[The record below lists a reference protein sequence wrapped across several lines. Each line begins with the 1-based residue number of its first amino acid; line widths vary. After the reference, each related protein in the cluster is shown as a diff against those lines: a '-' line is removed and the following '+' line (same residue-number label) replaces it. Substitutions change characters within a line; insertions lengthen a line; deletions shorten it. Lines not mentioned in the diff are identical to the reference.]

1 MKFFFIARNFLNQ
14 KISRFSAALCM
25 TATLAMLAGCGAGNT
40 SGPAAPPGA
49 APAGTP
55 AAATA
60 ATLALSATPV
70 TVKSDNSTSTTIT
83 VTTLNTSNALATDIL
98 VSLSADTG
106 ILSVPSVI
114 TGAAGTATAGIATF
128 TFSSGVASKDN
139 RTATIT
145 ARSAGAPSAQIP
157 VQIVGSTVTLNS
169 NAAALPD
176 DGSSPATLT
185 VAVKDAGGNAIS
197 GSAVTLTTTGTGNVT
212 LTPASGTTDVN
223 GQLIATVAGAAAGT
237 ATVTATALGATAST
251 AFTVSPTAATFAIT
265 QTTNGTVVTANP
277 NLVAM
282 KIGDSLVVEV
292 FNPNPPSVQN
302 PVPSVTFATTLGT
315 WIGGTTVLNNV
326 PVVAGVASATLT
338 TTQAGLA
345 NVQVFDPVIT
355 TSSDALAVSMTAV
368 TAAAITL
375 QASPSVVAT
384 SVGTTTGVSTL
395 LATVTDAAGRPV
407 GDAPIAFSIINPT
420 GGGESVSPVVVFSAS
435 TAASGLGLGQA
446 RTTFTSGSLPSAQGG
461 VQVRASVLG
470 TGVATNTSPSGNDAA
485 IVIGGTAGSIAFGQ
499 ATVLQ
504 EADNATN
511 YVLAMSVLVA
521 DVNGSPAPAGTVVNL
536 SLWPIAW
543 STGTGCSPGPTFY
556 NEDVNEN
563 LFLDLG
569 EDGAR
574 SPYPAGAFVVGN
586 LDSLL
591 TPPNSAAGTVPGTV
605 TTDANGVATFNLT
618 YSKTSAIWNVVRLR
632 ARTIVQGTEALSE
645 FQFRLAPLL
654 ADIDPVCLLPDSPY
668 RF

>member
-14 KISRFSAALCM
+14 EISRFLAALCM

-40 SGPAAPPGA
+40 SGPAAPPA
-49 APAGTP
+49 AAGAGTP

-60 ATLALSATPV
+60 ATIALSATPV

-83 VTTLNTSNALATDIL
+83 VSTLNASNALIPDIL

-106 ILSVPSVI
+106 ILNVPSVT
-114 TGAAGTATAGIATF
+114 TGAAGTATF
-128 TFSSGVASKDN
+128 TFSSGVARKDN

-145 ARSAGAPSAQIP
+145 ASSAGAPSAQIP

-169 NAAALPD
+169 TAAALPD

-185 VAVKDAGGNAIS
+185 IAVKDAGGNAIS
-197 GSAVTLTTTGTGNVT
+197 GTAVTLTTTGTGNVT

-223 GQLIATVAGAAAGT
+223 GQLIVTVAGAAAGT

-251 AFTVSPTAATFAIT
+251 AFTVSPTATTFAIT

-282 KIGDSLVVEV
+282 KIGDSLVVQV
-292 FNPNPPSVQN
+292 AAPAAAN
-302 PVPSVTFATTLGT
+302 VTFATTLGT
-315 WIGGTTVLNNV
+315 WIGGTTVLTV
-326 PVVAGVASATLT
+326 PVAAGIASATLT

-345 NVQVFDPVIT
+345 NVQVFDPVT
-355 TSSDALAVSMTAV
+355 TANSDALAVSMTAV

-375 QASPSVVAT
+375 QASPSVVAK

-395 LATVTDAAGRPV
+395 LATVTDAAGLPV

-420 GGGESVSPVVVFSAS
+420 GGGESVTPVVVFSAS
-435 TAASGLGLGQA
+435 TASSGLGLGQA

-470 TGVATNTSPSGNDAA
+470 TAVATEATGTNLTSSGNDAA

-543 STGTGCSPGPTFY
+543 STGTACTVDANTATTGTFL
-556 NEDVNEN
+556 NEDVSEN
-563 LFLDLG
+563 LILDAG
-569 EDGAR
+569 EDGTRGYYATGVVV
-574 SPYPAGAFVVGN
+574 AGGTIDGLA
-586 LDSLL
+586 
-591 TPPNSAAGTVPGTV
+591 TPPNSAAGLVPGTV

-618 YSKTSAIWNVVRLR
+618 YGKTSAIWNVARLR
-632 ARTIVQGTEALSE
+632 ARTVVQGTEAVSE
-645 FQFRLAPLL
+645 VQFRLAPLL
-654 ADIDPVCLLPDSPY
+654 ADVDPVCRLSDSPY